1 MTRTQ
6 IIILLFAITIGASAL
21 YFLLVSSFRRLTLR
35 FSAMLFV
42 LSLVVYGSLFFLR
55 PISVILSDTVMLFSA
70 AGFAVIVSRGIK
82 NTPAIISFSITASI
96 VDILS
101 FTVGPTHYIL
111 KTLDH
116 HNATDL
122 LNIMAFSVV
131 INDRICP
138 IVGVGDFLILGVYF
152 VILRQIGANVRT
164 QFLIPTMGLLTA
176 LVIGILVGGSFAIPF
191 MAASVIAYLFFTRR
205 LSHRVQPC

>member
-1 MTRTQ
+1 MARTQ

-21 YFLLVSSFRRLTLR
+21 CFLLVSIFRRLTLR
-35 FSAMLFV
+35 FSAILFV

-55 PISVILSDTVMLFSA
+55 PISVILSDTIMMFAA
-70 AGFAVIVSRGIK
+70 AGFAVLVSRGIK
-82 NTPAIISFSITASI
+82 NSTAIISFSITASI

-101 FTVGPTHYIL
+101 FTVGPTHYLL

-116 HNATDL
+116 HNTADL

-138 IVGVGDFLILGVYF
+138 IVGVGDFLILGMYF
-152 VILRQIGANVRT
+152 AILRQIGANFWT

-176 LVIGILVGGSFAIPF
+176 LAVGIIVGGSFAIPF
-191 MAASVIAYLFFTRR
+191 MAASVIAYLLFTQR